1 MIYAG
6 RTQVNGFHLEERVVF
21 VREEFKEESP
31 RPLRLGGTRLSGP
44 RFGGTRLSGPLNY
57 V

>member
-1 MIYAG
+1 
-6 RTQVNGFHLEERVVF
+6 VNGFHLEERVVF

-44 RFGGTRLSGPLNY
+44 RFGGTCLSGPPGPLNY